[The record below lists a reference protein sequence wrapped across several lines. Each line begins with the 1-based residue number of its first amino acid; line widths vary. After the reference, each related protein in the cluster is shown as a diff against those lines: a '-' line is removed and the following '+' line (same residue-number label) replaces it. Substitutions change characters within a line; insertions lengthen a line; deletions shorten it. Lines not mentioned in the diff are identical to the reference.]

1 MFLTGVPRSGYTGYM
16 AARITPA
23 VEALVTHIRSA
34 NDAVD
39 LVLELQQGAIAA
51 VGDRAERIA
60 RQKASFQALADGVK
74 AIVLQSGGTVE
85 GEAWINCTIKAR
97 VPARAIQRLKEADG
111 VVTIDLPRQLHRD

>member
-1 MFLTGVPRSGYTGYM
+1 M

-23 VEALVTHIRSA
+23 VEALVTNVGSA
-34 NDAVD
+34 DDTVD
-39 LVLELQQGAIAA
+39 LVLELQQGTVAA

-60 RQKASFQALADGVK
+60 RQKVSFQAMADGVK

-97 VPARAIQRLKEADG
+97 VPARAIQRLQEADG
-111 VVTIDLPRQLHRD
+111 VVTIDLPHQLHRE